1 MAIEFYL
8 VLLVAGLLMMGAEV
22 FIPGGIIGG
31 IGGLFLLG
39 AIAISFQ
46 VFSMVMALYITAAT
60 VILVGISIVLWIKIF
75 PRTGVGQRMVVTRD
89 ESTFKASPAALAALL
104 GQEGIA
110 ACDLRPAGYVMF
122 GLSRV
127 DVVSDGM
134 MIQKNSRVKVV
145 KVEGFRVVVKPL
157 VGKT

>member
-31 IGGLFLLG
+31 IGGIFLLG

-46 VFSMVMALYITAAT
+46 VFSMVTALYITAAT
-60 VILVGISIVLWIKIF
+60 VILVGISIMLWIKIF
-75 PRTGVGQRMVVTRD
+75 PRTGVGRRMMVTSD
-89 ESTFKASPAALAALL
+89 ESTFKSSPASLADLL
-104 GQEGIA
+104 GQEGVA

-122 GLSRV
+122 GLRRV
-127 DVVSDGM
+127 DVVADGM
-134 MIQKNSRVKVV
+134 MISKDSRVKVV
-145 KVEGFRVVVKPL
+145 RVEGFRVVVKPL
-157 VGKT
+157 GGKV